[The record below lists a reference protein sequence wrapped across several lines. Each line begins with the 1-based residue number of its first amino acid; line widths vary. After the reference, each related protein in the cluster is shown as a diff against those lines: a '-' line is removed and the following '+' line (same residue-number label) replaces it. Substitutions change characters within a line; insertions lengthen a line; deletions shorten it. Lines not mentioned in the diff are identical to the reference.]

1 MSTTTSAPATRSAL
15 LGGGFLL
22 GEAGSAEV
30 FTPEDFSE
38 EQRQIYATADQF
50 VSNEVVPT
58 IADQEAKKPGVAREL
73 MEKAGEL
80 GLLATLV
87 PEKFGGLELD
97 LTSQL
102 IVAERIGRYASFST
116 TYGAHS
122 GIGTL
127 PLVYFGTEEQKRRY
141 LPKLISAEWIAAYCL
156 SEPQAG
162 SDALA
167 ARTHAELSP
176 DGKHYLL
183 NGEKMWISNGGWADL
198 YTVFAKIDGKKFT
211 AFLVERSWKGVRPGA
226 EEHKMGIR
234 GSSTT
239 PLVLDQVEV
248 PVENVLGEIGRGHI
262 IAFNILNLGRVKL
275 GAACVG
281 GCKEILATSI
291 RYANQRKAF
300 GKPIGN
306 FGLIQHKLAEMAVRL
321 YATESLTY
329 RTSGLIDRQRGE
341 HSWDDPAAASQALA
355 AIEEYAVE
363 CSITKV
369 YASEAL
375 DYIVDEGVQIHGG
388 YGFHQDYA
396 VERCYRDSRVNRI
409 FEGTNE
415 INRLLTTGML
425 LKRAAKNR
433 LPLMP
438 AIEAAAKAV
447 SQNSFPE
454 AADGPLANESSLL
467 GRAKQVMLF
476 CAGVAYQR
484 YQSELE
490 QQQEISAAI
499 GDMAMEIFAAESALL
514 RAGKLLGEGRGEAA
528 AQMTRVLVEDAVAAI
543 ERHATT
549 ALAACAEA
557 GNLDQQL
564 AAVRRTLQHR
574 PVNTV
579 SLRRAIAG
587 RLRAAERYVVATS
600 EPPLCPPPTR
610 SEPRA

>member
-1 MSTTTSAPATRSAL
+1 MSTTISNPAAATRSTL

-22 GEAGSAEV
+22 GEVSAEEV

-38 EQRQIYATADQF
+38 EQRQIYSTADQF
-50 VSNEVVPT
+50 MTNEVVPT
-58 IADQEAKKPGVAREL
+58 IAEQEEKKPGVARAL

-80 GLLATLV
+80 GLLATMV

-97 LTSQL
+97 LTSQM

-127 PLVYFGTEEQKRRY
+127 PLVYFGTEGQKQRY
-141 LPKLISAEWIAAYCL
+141 LPRLITAEWIAAYCL

-167 ARTHAELSP
+167 ARTRAELSP
-176 DGKHYLL
+176 DGRHYIL

-198 YTVFAKIDGKKFT
+198 YTVFAKIDGEKFT
-211 AFLVERSWKGVRPGA
+211 AFLVERTMKGVRPGA

-239 PLVLDQVEV
+239 PLVLENVQV
-248 PVENVLGEIGRGHI
+248 PVENVLGEVGRGHI

-281 GCKEILATSI
+281 GCKEILAETI
-291 RYANQRKAF
+291 RYGNQRKAF
-300 GKPIGN
+300 GRPIGE
-306 FGLIQHKLAEMAVRL
+306 FGLIQHKLAEMATRL
-321 YATESLTY
+321 YATESLAY
-329 RTSGLIDRQRGE
+329 RTSGLIDRRRGSL
-341 HSWDDPAAASQALA
+341 SWDDAGAARQALA
-355 AIEEYAVE
+355 AVEEYAVE

-369 YASEAL
+369 YASETL
-375 DYIVDEGVQIHGG
+375 DYVVDEGVQIHGG

-396 VERCYRDSRVNRI
+396 VERAYRDARINRI

-415 INRLLTTGML
+415 INRLLTMGML

-433 LPLMP
+433 LPMMP
-438 AIEAAAKAV
+438 AVEAAVKAV
-447 SQNSFPE
+447 SGQDF
-454 AADGPLANESSLL
+454 ADASEGPLAAEKNLL
-467 GRAKQVMLF
+467 SRAKQATLF

-484 YQSELE
+484 FREELE

-499 GDMAMEIFAAESALL
+499 SDMAMEVFAAESALL
-514 RAGKLLGEGRGEAA
+514 RTEKLLARGRGEVAR
-528 AQMTRVLVEDAVAAI
+528 QMTEVLVEDAASNV
-543 ERHATT
+543 ERQAVT
-549 ALAACAEA
+549 ALAACGEGAP
-557 GNLDQQL
+557 LDQQL
-564 AAVRRTLQHR
+564 KAVRRTMQRR
-574 PVNTV
+574 PVNAV
-579 SLRRAIAG
+579 GLRRTVAA
-587 RLRAAERYVVATS
+587 RLRTVERYVI
-600 EPPLCPPPTR
+600 
-610 SEPRA
+610 